1 MEKRFNE
8 FKQKIDRKLNAMDAK
23 IAFMNENLSG
33 LRADVKDFKGD
44 FDDFI
49 DFTHE
54 YYQDHEKRIA
64 SLEKKN
70 S

>member
-1 MEKRFNE
+1 MEKRFEE
-8 FKQKIDRKLNAMDAK
+8 FKTKINRKLNAMDAK
-23 IAFMNENLSG
+23 IAFINENLGG
-33 LRADVKDFKGD
+33 LRSDLKDFKND

-54 YYQDHEKRIA
+54 SYQDHEKRIA
-64 SLEKKN
+64 SLEKKV